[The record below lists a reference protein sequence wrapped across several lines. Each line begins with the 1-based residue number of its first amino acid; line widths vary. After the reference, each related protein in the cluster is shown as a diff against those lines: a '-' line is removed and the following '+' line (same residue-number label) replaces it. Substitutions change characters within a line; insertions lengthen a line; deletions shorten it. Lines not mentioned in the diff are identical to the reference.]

1 MSTKLRAA
9 VAVALLFGSA
19 STIPAAASHNG
30 KTAHHEHGY
39 AMRRVAPQSWSR
51 SGFTDPE
58 CGFAGIK
65 DYGPNGYQPCD
76 R

>member
-1 MSTKLRAA
+1 MSSKLLAV

-30 KTAHHEHGY
+30 KTGHHEYGY
-39 AMRRVAPQSWSR
+39 AMRQVVPQRWSPR
-51 SGFTDPE
+51 GFTDPG

-65 DYGPNGYQPCD
+65 DYGPNGYQPC
-76 R
+76 